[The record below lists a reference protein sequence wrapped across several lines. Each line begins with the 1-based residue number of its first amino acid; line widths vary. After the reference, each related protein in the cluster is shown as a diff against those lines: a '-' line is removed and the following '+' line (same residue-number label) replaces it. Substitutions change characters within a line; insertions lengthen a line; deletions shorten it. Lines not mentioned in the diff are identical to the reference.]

1 MEAGKGCVCCVLF
14 AVRGVLCEVVV
25 CFVVFAVCVVCCLLW
40 EVAVCCVLYEVAVC
54 CVLREVYCVR

>member
-1 MEAGKGCVCCVLF
+1 MLF